1 MTSLHAP
8 ERQPG
13 ESFDQYRER
22 RAASH
27 RAVKTV
33 THGVYLVGRH
43 KASRAKTERRA
54 LVKAHG
60 RRQAIKQIKADR
72 FNAKDQAA
80 IVS

>member
-1 MTSLHAP
+1 MTNLHTP
-8 ERQPG
+8 ERLPG
-13 ESFDQYRER
+13 ESFDKYRER
-22 RAASH
+22 